1 MNKHNTELN
10 NITKVLN
17 DFNINEIGKTTRFCS
32 RKRVIKPFELVM
44 SLITALGDKSV
55 DTVTDLHRYFV
66 KLTETDVQYKP
77 FHNQLSKPEF
87 VTLMK
92 SLVDVALNKWQQQ
105 ILGTDA
111 TLSDFT
117 RIVMQDGSSFAV
129 HDSLKETF
137 KGRFTKISP
146 AAIEV
151 HVSWDL
157 LKGYPE
163 DISVSPDSQAEYD
176 FLPEA
181 KSLVDT
187 LFLADRGYFKLSYLE
202 SIDIAGGFYIVR
214 AKTTVNPVVVAA
226 FNRHGKVLK
235 RFSQKKQKDVKKY
248 IRRSVIV
255 DMDVEGKTDYRLI
268 ASWPKGK
275 SEPTYWATNLS
286 REKFSAEAVIKLY
299 SLRWQIELL
308 FKEWKSYCNLQKFNT
323 RKATMMEGLVW
334 ASLLTL
340 LVKRRIGMSVQQLA
354 GIELSTFMV
363 AKNTQGWFY
372 QLMESITQGVKST
385 LEKVWQKTINF
396 LSKYAQRANPIRDKE
411 KGRLKCGLNP
421 IIS

>member
-1 MNKHNTELN
+1 MNKYNTELN
-10 NITKVLN
+10 KITKVLN
-17 DFNINEIGKTTRFCS
+17 DFNINEIGKTSRFCS
-32 RKRVIKPFELVM
+32 RKRIIKPFELVM
-44 SLITALGDKSV
+44 SLITALGDKSIN
-55 DTVTDLHRYFV
+55 TVTDLHRYFV

-87 VTLMK
+87 SLLMK
-92 SLVDVALNKWQQQ
+92 SLVDVALSEWQQQ
-105 ILGTDA
+105 ILGKDA
-111 TLSDFT
+111 TLSDFK

-151 HVSWDL
+151 HVSWDV

-163 DISVSPDSQAEYD
+163 AISVSPDSQAEYD

-202 SIDIAGGFYIVR
+202 SIDNAGGFYVVR
-214 AKTTVNPVVVAA
+214 AKTTVNPTVVTA
-226 FNRHGKVLK
+226 FNRHKKILK
-235 RFSQKKQKDVKKY
+235 RFTQKKQKDVKKH
-248 IRRSVIV
+248 IRRSGVV
-255 DMDVEGKTDYRLI
+255 DMDVKGKTSYRLI

-275 SEPTYWATNLS
+275 SEPTYWATNLN
-286 REKFSAEAVIKLY
+286 REKFSAEAVINLY

-323 RKATMMEGLVW
+323 RNATMMEGLVW
-334 ASLLTL
+334 ATLLTL
-340 LVKRRIGMSVQQLA
+340 LVKRRISMSAQQLA

-372 QLMESITQGVKST
+372 QLMESITQGVLST
-385 LEKVWQKTINF
+385 LKKTWQKTINF
-396 LSKYAQRANPIRDKE
+396 LSKYAQRANPARDKD

-421 IIS
+421 ITS

>member
-1 MNKHNTELN
+1 MNKYNTELN
-10 NITKVLN
+10 KITKVLN
-17 DFNINEIGKTTRFCS
+17 DFNINEIGKTSRFCS
-32 RKRVIKPFELVM
+32 RKRIIKPFELVM
-44 SLITALGDKSV
+44 SLITALGDKSIN
-55 DTVTDLHRYFV
+55 TVTDLHRYFV

-87 VTLMK
+87 SLLMK
-92 SLVDVALNKWQQQ
+92 SLVDVALSEWQQQ
-105 ILGTDA
+105 ILGKDA
-111 TLSDFT
+111 TLSDFK

-151 HVSWDL
+151 HVSWDV

-163 DISVSPDSQAEYD
+163 AISVSPDSQAEYD

-202 SIDIAGGFYIVR
+202 SIDNAGGFYVVR
-214 AKTTVNPVVVAA
+214 AKTTVNPTVVTA
-226 FNRHGKVLK
+226 FNRHKKILK
-235 RFSQKKQKDVKKY
+235 RFTQKKQKDVKKH
-248 IRRSVIV
+248 IRRSGVV
-255 DMDVEGKTDYRLI
+255 DMDVKGKTSYRLI

-275 SEPTYWATNLS
+275 SEPTYWATNLN
-286 REKFSAEAVIKLY
+286 REKFSAEAVINLY

-323 RKATMMEGLVW
+323 RNATMMEGLVW
-334 ASLLTL
+334 ATLLTL
-340 LVKRRIGMSVQQLA
+340 LVKRRISMSAQQLA

-372 QLMESITQGVKST
+372 QLMESITQGVLST
-385 LEKVWQKTINF
+385 LKKMWQKTINF
-396 LSKYAQRANPIRDKE
+396 LSKYAQRANPARDKD

-421 IIS
+421 ITS